1 MSVWDSD
8 YVSMSMWDTLQTLS
22 ETVALVKFTNTV
34 TVADECL
41 AETVTMWDTWQTL
54 SETVALVKFTNT
66 ISGRWMSGWDSDYVS
81 MWDTL
86 QTLSETVALVKF
98 TNTVTLTQ

>member
-1 MSVWDSD
+1 MSGWDSD
-8 YVSMSMWDTLQTLS
+8 YVSMWDTLQTLR

-54 SETVALVKFTNT
+54 SETVVLVK
-66 ISGRWMSGWDSDYVS
+66 
-81 MWDTL
+81 L
-86 QTLSETVALVKF
+86 
-98 TNTVTLTQ
+98 TNTVTVADECLAETVTMCSRLLTNSEWMTAHVYMDPPV